1 MTNVVNT
8 VSASTLEKCKAL
20 LEEIVP
26 QIQVPQIPRESPPR
40 PARTGSDAIQN
51 EHRRLF
57 GFQYRG
63 GGRGWYNPFSR
74 GRDRADGGARGALA
88 PPPPPHFFARIKIN

>member
-26 QIQVPQIPRESPPR
+26 QIQVTQIPRESPPDLQELVHMLYMY
-40 PARTGSDAIQN
+40 RTSISVC
-51 EHRRLF
+51 L
-57 GFQYRG
+57 GFSIVVVAVVGTTLSAEAGTAQTEG
-63 GGRGWYNPFSR
+63 LGE
-74 GRDRADGGARGALA
+74 L
-88 PPPPPHFFARIKIN
+88 